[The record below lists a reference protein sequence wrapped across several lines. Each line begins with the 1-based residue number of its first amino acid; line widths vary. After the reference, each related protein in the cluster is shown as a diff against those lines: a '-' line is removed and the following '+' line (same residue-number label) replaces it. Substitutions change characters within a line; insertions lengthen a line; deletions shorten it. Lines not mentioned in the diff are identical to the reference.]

1 MAHGTIVPVRVRSS
15 HGRQDSSPIRHMR
28 SIGECPYTWS
38 RGRGWIIRLSWFEC
52 LPSLAR
58 LPPTL
63 EGGLGHEPD
72 PIAPVLS
79 SPVCVLH
86 RRLPGSHE
94 AHRRATYGGSGRSQL
109 RLRAEGL
116 DRPDPRD
123 GGRDGD
129 LVWEPQRIRLP

>member
-15 HGRQDSSPIRHMR
+15 HGRQDSSPIRHRR

-79 SPVCVLH
+79 CPVCVQQTSS
-86 RRLPGSHE
+86 GSHE
-94 AHRRATYGGSGRSQL
+94 AHRRATRGGSAGSRL
-109 RLRAEGL
+109 RLCEAGL
-116 DRPDPRD
+116 
-123 GGRDGD
+123 
-129 LVWEPQRIRLP
+129 